1 MAKLFLLIW
10 GHGEKQLSSP
20 SACPVYANAI
30 AGWSFGIRA
39 AFARM
44 KSPAPEGLTKFAIIV
59 FLTELLLMLN
69 GLSPSHSSLLFPPS
83 VRSLLGRLRSHFFY
97 FAALAPLLSIVYPRV
112 PGQGYDEVSMAK
124 QQTSTDLF
132 FRWLERQKPD
142 EIISSS
148 VSVSG
153 SCVIFFRDRLNR
165 NLLSGAVLWEVDLRI
180 RTNSQKYL
188 FSWKFFFRKKIS
200 KWPFSSR
207 LSFKSRFR
215 NFILF
220 GCLRKKT
227 KKQDQLR
234 SENFDVRYN
243 DWLLLKPS
251 NLLTCVEKV
260 NSDPYCERGR
270 YWYLEY

>member
-1 MAKLFLLIW
+1 MNSKLVW
-10 GHGEKQLSSP
+10 SH
-20 SACPVYANAI
+20 ACPVYANAI

-39 AFARM
+39 AFTRM
-44 KSPAPEGLTKFAIIV
+44 KSSAPEGLTKFAIIV

-83 VRSLLGRLRSHFFY
+83 VRASLLGRLRSYFFY

-142 EIISSS
+142 EIISFGFGL
-148 VSVSG
+148 VRDF
-153 SCVIFFRDRLNR
+153 FFRDRLNR
-165 NLLSGAVLWEVDLRI
+165 NLLSGAVRWEVDLRI

-188 FSWKFFFRKKIS
+188 FSWKFFFRNKIS

-220 GCLRKKT
+220 CCLKK
-227 KKQDQLR
+227 KRR
-234 SENFDVRYN
+234 SRI
-243 DWLLLKPS
+243 
-251 NLLTCVEKV
+251 C
-260 NSDPYCERGR
+260 SDPKISTSVTTTGCCWSLQIYSLVWKKWIVIRTVNVADTDT
-270 YWYLEY
+270 